1 MKTKKLLLVTMLIGA
16 LYVVS
21 CGTKHAAVDVLKPSD
36 PSLYSFCGLHE
47 NIELSDRYTLNY
59 NMDLNFDTENIK
71 VLWKKA
77 VVIDKQSN
85 DSVNVDM
92 KDLRCKL
99 ISNPPIVFAGTFD
112 VHHQNQHYIIH
123 FLQDMRTYINKKNG
137 GMKVMQECHNV
148 ADLDSN
154 LLYKFQK
161 PEKISRK

>member
-1 MKTKKLLLVTMLIGA
+1 MKKFILKDKWYDACKWLLMKFTPASILLI
-16 LYVVS
+16 
-21 CGTKHAAVDVLKPSD
+21 T
-36 PSLYSFCGLHE
+36 
-47 NIELSDRYTLNY
+47 TLGKIY
-59 NMDLNFDTENIK
+59 NFDTENIK

-92 KDLRCKL
+92 KDLKCKL

-161 PEKISRK
+161 PERIPRK